1 MDKKEK
7 RELAVLGHIIREFV
21 NEPLPVS
28 SRAVARRM
36 KNTLSSATVRN
47 IMARLED
54 KGYVYQPHTSAGR
67 VPTDKG
73 YRKFVDAAKKQII
86 LQRKEAR
93 RLQQEYSRRIST
105 MQEVIETT
113 SRILSRELK
122 GAGVIMWPHV
132 QNFYLKHMELVKLK
146 AGTVMAVLV
155 TMTNAVKNYIVD
167 LDVDLKRSDL
177 QVLSNYINE
186 QYAETELSDI
196 YRKLGS
202 MMEAVLREGRASGIG
217 LAKAALNIIDTI
229 ITDNIESEIYWE
241 GIRFFMQETDN
252 EDLETARSIMRIF
265 SQRKDLMDLLS
276 RELPERNIRIYIG
289 RESKFKI
296 MEDCSVITSGYSMKG
311 VTVGRFGLIGPTRL
325 DYSRAI
331 GIISLMSDLIS
342 RKLEEIEG

>member
-1 MDKKEK
+1 
-7 RELAVLGHIIREFV
+7 
-21 NEPLPVS
+21 
-28 SRAVARRM
+28 
-36 KNTLSSATVRN
+36 
-47 IMARLED
+47 
-54 KGYVYQPHTSAGR
+54 
-67 VPTDKG
+67 
-73 YRKFVDAAKKQII
+73 
-86 LQRKEAR
+86 
-93 RLQQEYSRRIST
+93 
-105 MQEVIETT
+105 
-113 SRILSRELK
+113 
-122 GAGVIMWPHV
+122 
-132 QNFYLKHMELVKLK
+132 MELVKLK

-229 ITDNIESEIYWE
+229 ISDNIESEIYWE